1 MTDTENQNMDKVLH
15 LQQLL
20 ENAQDNLAQARNI
33 IKELGV
39 LPAVVNF
46 ESKVQEVGRVA
57 DEGKSK
63 IIEGVFDGENMVGPD
78 GKIYTI
84 PPNYVSKSKLVE
96 GDIMKLTILP
106 DGSFVYKQIGPVK
119 RKRRIGVLVKDETT
133 GEFRVMVGQRSYKV
147 IRAAVTYFKGDSND
161 EAVILTPEDD
171 SSQCAAVENI
181 IKVGTSAKKRKL
193 LTSGEAG
200 ELTAGDDSLLNNSI
214 LENID

>member
-1 MTDTENQNMDKVLH
+1 MTDEENQSADKVLH

-20 ENAQDNLAQARNI
+20 ENAQDNLTQARNLI
-33 IKELGV
+33 RELGV
-39 LPAVVNF
+39 LPVATF
-46 ESKVQEVGRVA
+46 SEDKIPEAGRMTE
-57 DEGKSK
+57 EGRSK

-171 SSQCAAVENI
+171 SSQSAAVENI
-181 IKVGTSAKKRKL
+181 IKAGTSALKRKL
-193 LTSGEAG
+193 LTGGEEA
-200 ELTAGDDSLLNNSI
+200 ELPEGDDGLLNNSI